1 MDKRYTKR
9 FWRVAVLATLLAMT
23 VVMLGAWT
31 RLKDAGLGCPDWPT
45 CYGQLTVPQS
55 ATAISQA
62 AKAFP
67 GQVVVPQKAWP
78 EMIHR
83 YFAMSLG
90 LLIFTLAVW
99 SLIRRY
105 SDTSQPVLVS
115 MLLVG
120 LVIFQALLGKW
131 TVTWLLHPLV
141 VMGHLLGGMSIAAC
155 LWWVAL
161 GAKRYRLEEV
171 GRPVL
176 KFLAVMGIAV
186 VFGQIFLGGWTSANY
201 ASIICP
207 EFPFC
212 QGSLFPK
219 FDFATAFNFSHPI
232 GNNYQGGILDT
243 TARVTLQMS
252 HRYGA
257 IITMVYIGLLS
268 MLVLRLQ
275 KSSAFQAIGW
285 GLLTVLSL
293 QILLGVANIDTQ
305 LALPVAVAHNGVA
318 LLLLL
323 TLVTL
328 VHMLFKGGQRDRL
341 FAY

>member
-9 FWRVAVLATLLAMT
+9 FWIMAVLATLLAIT

-55 ATAISQA
+55 ATAISKA

-90 LLIFTLAVW
+90 LLILALAIW
-99 SLIRRY
+99 SLLRRY

-115 MLLVG
+115 LLLVG

-131 TVTWLLHPLV
+131 TVTLLLHPLI
-141 VMGHLLGGMSIAAC
+141 VMGHLLGGMSIAAG

-161 GAKRYRLEEV
+161 SAKRYRLEEL
-171 GRPVL
+171 GRPTL
-176 KFLAVMGIAV
+176 KILGIIGV
-186 VFGQIFLGGWTSANY
+186 IIIFGQIFLGGWTSANY

-219 FDFATAFNFSHPI
+219 LDFATAFNFNHPI

-243 TARVTLQMS
+243 TARVTLQMM

-257 IITMVYIGLLS
+257 AVTGCYIGFLS
-268 MLVLRLQ
+268 ILVLKLQ
-275 KSSAFQAIGW
+275 RSTAFHAIAW
-285 GLLTVLSL
+285 TILTVLSL
-293 QILLGVANIDTQ
+293 QILLGVANIDTH
-305 LALPVAVAHNGVA
+305 LALSVAVAHNGVA